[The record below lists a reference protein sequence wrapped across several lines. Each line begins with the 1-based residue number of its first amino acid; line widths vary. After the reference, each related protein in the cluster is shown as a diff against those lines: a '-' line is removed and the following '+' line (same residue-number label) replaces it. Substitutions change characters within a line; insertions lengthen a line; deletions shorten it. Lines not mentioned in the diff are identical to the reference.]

1 MKKYINTTRGFAKG
15 LVLLSVLIAL
25 MMPRLLLADV
35 NQETKKVKYRMNL
48 AYHKFTNG
56 DKSLTARLYYR
67 EGTKFINVSN
77 VLVGFFLITEED
89 EILLAEV
96 ETKEDGYA
104 ILQIAAGYQLPWDSD
119 NYCTFIARFD
129 GNEEGK
135 PTDEEI
141 MIKNINIDFDFIME
155 DGEKYV
161 NVNITEAGDSG
172 EIIPVYDAEVYGYI
186 ERMFSLL
193 PIGEDYSD
201 EDGKLT
207 FEFPK
212 DLPGDSLGN
221 LVVVVRIN
229 ESDDYGTV
237 EMIKTID
244 WGIPVDF
251 SESKTP
257 RTLWTDEAPVWM
269 ALAVFIILAGAW
281 FNFALALYKVI
292 KLKRLGKQTHT
303 QESLPE

>member
-1 MKKYINTTRGFAKG
+1 MKKYINTSSKLTKG

-25 MMPRLLLADV
+25 MMPRLLLAEV

-48 AYHKFTNG
+48 AYHKYTDG
-56 DKSLTARLYYR
+56 DKSLTVRLYYR

-77 VLVGFFLITEED
+77 VIVEFYLVTEED

-104 ILQIAAGYQLPWDSD
+104 ILQIATDYQIPWDSD
-119 NYCTFIARFD
+119 NYCTFIVRFNGD
-129 GNEEGK
+129 EKGK

-141 MIKNINIDFDFIME
+141 MIKNINIDFDFTEE

-161 NVNITEAGDSG
+161 NVNITEAGDSSDV
-172 EIIPVYDAEVYGYI
+172 IPVYDAEVYGYV
-186 ERMFSLL
+186 ERMYSLL

-207 FEFPK
+207 YEFPK

-221 LVVVVRIN
+221 VVVVVRIN
-229 ESDDYGTV
+229 ESDDFGTV
-237 EMIKTID
+237 EMKKTVN

-257 RTLWTDEAPVWM
+257 RALWTDEAPLWM

-281 FNFALALYKVI
+281 VNFLYAVYKVI
-292 KLKRLGKQTHT
+292 KVKKLGKQVNVE
-303 QESLPE
+303 ES

>member
-1 MKKYINTTRGFAKG
+1 MKKYINTTSGFAKG

-25 MMPRLLLADV
+25 AMPRLLLADV
-35 NQETKKVKYRMNL
+35 NQETEKVKYRMNL
-48 AYHKFTNG
+48 AYYKFTNG

-67 EGTKFINVSN
+67 ESTKFINVSN
-77 VLVGFFLITEED
+77 VLVGFYLVTEEN

-96 ETKEDGYA
+96 KTNEGGYA
-104 ILQIAAGYQLPWDSD
+104 ILQIAAGYQIPWDSD
-119 NYCTFIARFD
+119 NYCTFIVRFNGD
-129 GNEEGK
+129 EKGK
-135 PTDEEI
+135 PIDEEI
-141 MIKNINIDFDFIME
+141 MIKNINMDFDFTEE

-161 NVNITEAGDSG
+161 NVNITEAGDSSDV
-172 EIIPVYDAEVYGYI
+172 IPVYDAEVYGYV
-186 ERMFSLL
+186 ERMYSLL

-207 FEFPK
+207 YEFPR

-221 LVVVVRIN
+221 VVVVVRIN
-229 ESDDYGTV
+229 ESDDFGTV
-237 EMIKTID
+237 EMKKTVN

-257 RTLWTDEAPVWM
+257 RALWTDEAPLWM

-281 FNFALALYKVI
+281 LNFLYAVYKVI
-292 KLKRLGKQTHT
+292 KVKKLGKQVNVE
-303 QESLPE
+303 ES

>member
-1 MKKYINTTRGFAKG
+1 MKKYINTSSKLTKG

-48 AYHKFTNG
+48 AYHKYTDG
-56 DKSLTARLYYR
+56 DKSLTVRLYYR

-77 VLVGFFLITEED
+77 VLVGFSVVTEED
-89 EILLAEV
+89 EIQLAEV
-96 ETKEDGYA
+96 ETNENGNA
-104 ILQIAAGYQLPWDSD
+104 ILRIATGYQLPWDSD

-129 GNEEGK
+129 GDEKGK

-141 MIKNINIDFDFIME
+141 IIKNINIDFDFTEE

-161 NVNITEAGDSG
+161 NVNITEAGDSSYV
-172 EIIPVYDAEVYGYI
+172 IPVYDAEVYGYV
-186 ERMFSLL
+186 ERMYSLL

-207 FEFPK
+207 YEFPK

-221 LVVVVRIN
+221 VVVVVRIN
-229 ESDDYGTV
+229 ESDDFGTV
-237 EMIKTID
+237 EMKKTVN

-257 RTLWTDEAPVWM
+257 RALWTDEAPLWM

-281 FNFALALYKVI
+281 VNFLYAVYKVI
-292 KLKRLGKQTHT
+292 KVKKLGKQVNVE
-303 QESLPE
+303 ES

>member
-1 MKKYINTTRGFAKG
+1 MKKYINTSSKLTKG

-48 AYHKFTNG
+48 AYNKYSDG

-77 VLVGFFLITEED
+77 VIVEFYIVTEED
-89 EILLAEV
+89 EIQLADV
-96 ETKEDGYA
+96 ETNKDGNA
-104 ILQIAAGYQLPWDSD
+104 ILRIATGYQLPWDSD

-129 GNEEGK
+129 GDEKGK

-141 MIKNINIDFDFIME
+141 IIKNINIDFDFTEE

-161 NVNITEAGDSG
+161 NVNITEAGDSSYV
-172 EIIPVYDAEVYGYI
+172 IPVYDAEVYGYV
-186 ERMFSLL
+186 ERMYSLL

-201 EDGKLT
+201 KDGKLT
-207 FEFPK
+207 YEFPK

-221 LVVVVRIN
+221 VVVVVRIN
-229 ESDDYGTV
+229 ESDDFGTV
-237 EMIKTID
+237 EMKKTVN

-257 RTLWTDEAPVWM
+257 RALWTDEAPLWM

-281 FNFALALYKVI
+281 VNFLYAVYKVI
-292 KLKRLGKQTHT
+292 KVKKLGKQVNVE
-303 QESLPE
+303 ES

>member
-1 MKKYINTTRGFAKG
+1 MKKYINTSSKLTKG

-48 AYHKFTNG
+48 AYHKYTDG
-56 DKSLTARLYYR
+56 DKSLTVRLYYR

-77 VLVGFFLITEED
+77 VLVGFSVVTEED
-89 EILLAEV
+89 EIQLAEV
-96 ETKEDGYA
+96 ETNENGNA
-104 ILQIAAGYQLPWDSD
+104 ILRIATGYQLPWDSD

-129 GNEEGK
+129 GDEKGK

-141 MIKNINIDFDFIME
+141 IIKNINIDFDFTEE

-161 NVNITEAGDSG
+161 NVNITEAGDSCDV
-172 EIIPVYDAEVYGYI
+172 IPVYDAEVYGYV
-186 ERMFSLL
+186 ERMYSLL

-207 FEFPK
+207 YEFPR

-221 LVVVVRIN
+221 VVVVVGIN
-229 ESDDYGTV
+229 ESDDFGTV
-237 EMIKTID
+237 EMKKTVN

-257 RTLWTDEAPVWM
+257 RALWTDEAPLWM

-281 FNFALALYKVI
+281 VNFLYAVYKVI
-292 KLKRLGKQTHT
+292 KVKKLGKQVNVE
-303 QESLPE
+303 ES